1 MHVFRTLVG
10 AALALAAAASGAQAA
25 TDSVIATTARPTPL
39 AAGGGHVLYS
49 AWNGTSYRLTDAGRG
64 ALPIGGTAQP
74 FKADIGRDAD
84 DHVVAVYPRC
94 AGGESGCDLYLYDF
108 ATAREHELRAAN
120 SPTADEV
127 AGAVWRDRL
136 VFARVYTRKGKLSKG
151 VLYERSLAHPTR
163 RSEPIAEELTT
174 SVDVRGT
181 RIPFSDVREWSREP
195 WLAWTTRAGIA
206 RLTPVPGSGAAVD
219 FLDALSPTA
228 YGSSIYWLLVR
239 DGDDTQSVLHRYNRS
254 RHRDE
259 QVQTPIPAAA
269 SGFAFDANIAYY
281 AVPANPPP
289 ASCRPLHDCATAIH
303 RATGL
308 RFVKAPPIPLR

>member
-10 AALALAAAASGAQAA
+10 AALALAAAAPAAQAA
-25 TDSVIATTARPTPL
+25 TDSVIATAARATPL

-49 AWNGTSYRLTDAGRG
+49 AWDGTSYRLTDAGRG
-64 ALPIGGTAQP
+64 ALPIAAAARP

-94 AGGESGCDLYLYDF
+94 ADGESGCDLYLYDF
-108 ATAREHELRAAN
+108 TTAREHALRAAN

-136 VFARVYTRKGKLSKG
+136 VFARVYARPGKLSKG

-163 RSEPIAEELTT
+163 RSERIAEELAT
-174 SVDVRGT
+174 SVDIRGT

-195 WLAWTTRAGIA
+195 WLASASRAGA
-206 RLTPVPGSGAAVD
+206 SRLTLVPGSGAAVD
-219 FLDALSPTA
+219 FLDAMNPTA

-239 DGDDTQSVLHRYNRS
+239 DGDHTESVLHRYNRTL
-254 RHRDE
+254 HRDE
-259 QVQTPIPAAA
+259 QVEPPIPAAA
-269 SGFAFDANIAYY
+269 SGFAWDGNDAYY
-281 AVPANPPP
+281 AAP
-289 ASCRPLHDCATAIH
+289 ASGTCLPDRDCATAIH
-303 RATGL
+303 RASGL
-308 RFVKAPPIPLR
+308 SFVKAPPIPLR